1 MFSQTAET
9 VKSKFTD
16 SLMMVCS
23 YASGG
28 STRYVPVRE
37 ACDTGGYEVRVS
49 PYSEEAEAVLRSEFV
64 ALLEGLL

>member
-1 MFSQTAET
+1 
-9 VKSKFTD
+9 
-16 SLMMVCS
+16 MMVCS